1 MQLRVVYAPE
11 FEQNLLAHGIAP
23 TGLSE
28 WYLEWPF
35 EPLVW
40 VSVGLAAWAYLRG
53 ARRVPGWPAGR
64 RLHWLAGLG
73 VVVLALASPVAAYE
87 TALFSVH
94 MVQHVLLTM
103 VAAPLLLL
111 GAPVTLT
118 LRATSPRNRRR
129 LMALM
134 GSKVV
139 HMVTHPVVTWLFFVG
154 IIVAT
159 HFSDLYNASLE
170 NEWLHLLEHALYFGS
185 AVLFWWPI
193 VGVDPSGHRL
203 AHPLRMIYLL
213 LTMPVQ
219 AFVALAIYSSGTVLY
234 KHYETLQRS
243 WGPNV
248 LDDQR
253 GAAVVMWVGGDG
265 LVLLSLVLTILAWM
279 RYDDR
284 LAARIDRRANVDG
297 SSVQQ
302 TGP

>member
-1 MQLRVVYAPE
+1 LQLRVVYAPE

-40 VSVGLAAWAYLRG
+40 VLVGLAAWAYLRG
-53 ARRVPGWPAGR
+53 ARRVPGWPAVR

-118 LRATSPRNRRR
+118 LRATSPRARRR
-129 LMALM
+129 LTALM

-154 IIVAT
+154 IIVLT

-193 VGVDPSGHRL
+193 IGVDPSGHRL

-265 LVLLSLVLTILAWM
+265 LVLLSLALTILAWM